1 MKLIDNIL
9 KLMLGLFLILFTLSV
24 LYLAMADISRY
35 NMSELNHNYRSSER
49 L

>member
-24 LYLAMADISRY
+24 LYLVMAGISRN
-35 NMSELNHNYRSSER
+35 NMSELSHNYRSSER